1 MNVKITYGNII
12 HADKTIAKYEHWTFE
27 TEEEFWKQ
35 YDLIAD
41 NDTTAYIDSLTIYQK
56 KYILIEQYR
65 EEVKING

>member
-1 MNVKITYGNII
+1 MEKQITYGTTI
-12 HADKTIAKYEHWTFE
+12 HSDGTIAKYEIWTFE